1 MSQHSQGTALQIY
14 QLKITL
20 RHVDPPIWRRVR
32 LRSDT
37 TIAQLH
43 AIVQI
48 AMGWQDV
55 HLHQFRIHGK
65 TYGVGREGGI
75 VFAHDPHQVRL
86 ADFRLRAG
94 ESFVYEYDMGDFWQH
109 DLRLEK
115 VVPFESG
122 KTFPVCTGGEG
133 DCPRE
138 DSGGPAGFMERQE
151 ERSDPDELEAAKAD
165 ILQVAQHILA
175 FYGEGEDE
183 SEGEAGDG
191 EPTETRGTPLDRRAH
206 FHEEAFLE
214 ALERMQ
220 DRLEDAPD
228 RFDRRAVNATLRKMS
243 QQLP

>member
-1 MSQHSQGTALQIY
+1 MSQDHPSTTVQVY
-14 QLKITL
+14 QVRISL

-55 HLHQFRIHGK
+55 HLHQFRIQGK
-65 TYGVGREGGI
+65 NYGVGREGGI
-75 VFAHDPHQVRL
+75 VFSHDPHQVRL
-86 ADFRLRAG
+86 ADFQLRAG

-115 VVPFESG
+115 VLPFESG
-122 KTFPVCTGGEG
+122 TTFPVCTEGEG

-165 ILQVAQHILA
+165 ILQVAQHILT
-175 FYGEGEDE
+175 FLGEDGDE
-183 SEGEAGDG
+183 SEGADANEVTSG
-191 EPTETRGTPLDRRAH
+191 EPGAPLDRREH
-206 FHEEAFLE
+206 FRQEAFLE

-220 DRLEDAPD
+220 DRLENAPV
-228 RFDRRAVNATLRKMS
+228 RFDRRAVNAALRKMRP
-243 QQLP
+243 QPP